1 MDNSNNIIN
10 SIDNHNQVPENFLLS
25 PITPI
30 INTNPQNRNT
40 RINRINQLLTMID
53 LLTNNVVNNNNAD
66 ASNNIGS
73 DTSNNVLNNTHNFLN
88 LLMGRNDNIFTGIPS
103 VSNILNN
110 TLNQQNMY
118 KKVVSDEGLN
128 EIIFDK
134 YSAKKYPE
142 TKTCVI
148 TQKEFQEN
156 DDIAILP
163 CKHIF
168 DKDAILYWLKNQQAK
183 CPVCRR
189 ELKCKEVKK
198 TEHTEDISQNPM
210 NDSSNN
216 TFTQRERPRPMQNP
230 LDLFRNIIEERER
243 KAEEEMMQQAILESL
258 AMSNQI
264 VDTSNN

>member
-1 MDNSNNIIN
+1 MDISNNIIN
-10 SIDNHNQVPENFLLS
+10 SIDNQNQVPENFLLS

-30 INTNPQNRNT
+30 VNTNPQNRDT
-40 RINRINQLLTMID
+40 RINRINQLLSLID
-53 LLTNNVVNNNNAD
+53 LITNSNGVDLSNNNIVNNNQTDASNNVVNNTNNFF
-66 ASNNIGS
+66 NFLLGRN
-73 DTSNNVLNNTHNFLN
+73 NNTFN
-88 LLMGRNDNIFTGIPS
+88 GIPS

-110 TLNQQNMY
+110 TLNQENIY
-118 KKVVSDEGLN
+118 KKVINDEGLN
-128 EIIFDK
+128 QIVFDK
-134 YSAKKYPE
+134 YSHEKYPE

-198 TEHTEDISQNPM
+198 TELVEDVSQNPM
-210 NDSSNN
+210 NDGSNN
-216 TFTQRERPRPMQNP
+216 SFTRRRPRPMQNP

>member
-1 MDNSNNIIN
+1 MDISNNIIN

-30 INTNPQNRNT
+30 VNLNPQHTNT
-40 RINRINQLLTMID
+40 RIDRINQLLTIID
-53 LLTNNVVNNNNAD
+53 LLTNNSVVDN
-66 ASNNIGS
+66 SGS
-73 DTSNNVLNNTHNFLN
+73 DTSNNSAHSTNNFFNM
-88 LLMGRNDNIFTGIPS
+88 LMRRNNNSFNGTNS

-110 TLNQQNMY
+110 TLNQENMY

-134 YSAKKYPE
+134 YSIEKYSQS
-142 TKTCVI
+142 KTCVI
-148 TQKEFQEN
+148 TQKDFQEN
-156 DDIAILP
+156 DDIAVLP

-198 TEHTEDISQNPM
+198 TLQQEDASQNPM
-210 NDSSNN
+210 NDNSNN
-216 TFTQRERPRPMQNP
+216 VLPRRRLPMQNP

-264 VDTSNN
+264 VDTSNNL

>member
-1 MDNSNNIIN
+1 MDISNNIID
-10 SIDNHNQVPENFLLS
+10 SVDNHSQVPENFLLS

-30 INTNPQNRNT
+30 VNINPQQNNT
-40 RINRINQLLTMID
+40 RINRINQLLTIID
-53 LLTNNVVNNNNAD
+53 LLTNNSVVDN
-66 ASNNIGS
+66 SGS
-73 DTSNNVLNNTHNFLN
+73 DTSNNAVNSTNNFFNM
-88 LLMGRNDNIFTGIPS
+88 LMRRNNNSFNGTNS

-110 TLNQQNMY
+110 TLNQENMY

-128 EIIFDK
+128 EIVFDK
-134 YSAKKYPE
+134 YSTDKYPD

-148 TQKEFQEN
+148 TQKDFQEN

-168 DKDAILYWLKNQQAK
+168 DKNAILYWLKNQQAK

-189 ELKCKEVKK
+189 ELKCKEVRK
-198 TEHTEDISQNPM
+198 TEHTEDASQNPM
-210 NDSSNN
+210 NDNSNN
-216 TFTQRERPRPMQNP
+216 VLPRRRRRLPMQNP

-264 VDTSNN
+264 VDTSNNL

>member
-1 MDNSNNIIN
+1 MDISNNIIN
-10 SIDNHNQVPENFLLS
+10 SIDDYNQVPENFLLS

-30 INTNPQNRNT
+30 ANTNPQN

-53 LLTNNVVNNNNAD
+53 LLTNNNTVVDNNINDSNED
-66 ASNNIGS
+66 ASNNII
-73 DTSNNVLNNTHNFLN
+73 NNTNNFFN
-88 LLMGRNDNIFTGIPS
+88 FLMGRNHSTFNGLNS
-103 VSNILNN
+103 VNNILNN
-110 TLNQQNMY
+110 TLNQGNIY

-134 YSAKKYPE
+134 YSAEKYPE

-148 TQKEFQEN
+148 TQKDFQEN

-189 ELKCKEVKK
+189 ELKYKEVKK
-198 TEHTEDISQNPM
+198 TDENKDISQNPM
-210 NDSSNN
+210 NDNSNN
-216 TFTQRERPRPMQNP
+216 VIPRRTRRIPAQNP
-230 LDLFRNIIEERER
+230 LDIFRNIIEERER

-264 VDTSNN
+264 IDTSNNL

>member
-1 MDNSNNIIN
+1 MDNSNNIIDSN
-10 SIDNHNQVPENFLLS
+10 DIQIPENFLLS

-30 INTNPQNRNT
+30 VNTNPQNRDT
-40 RINRINQLLTMID
+40 RINRINQLLNLID
-53 LLTNNVVNNNNAD
+53 LITNSSGVDLSNNNVVNNNETD
-66 ASNNIGS
+66 I
-73 DTSNNVLNNTHNFLN
+73 SNNVVNNTNNFFNFL
-88 LLMGRNDNIFTGIPS
+88 LGRNNNTLTGIPS

-110 TLNQQNMY
+110 TLNQENMY
-118 KKVVSDEGLN
+118 KKVINDEGLN
-128 EIIFDK
+128 EIVFDK
-134 YSAKKYPE
+134 YSAEKYPE

-198 TEHTEDISQNPM
+198 TEQAEDVSQNPM

-216 TFTQRERPRPMQNP
+216 TFTQTRRRPRPMQNP